1 MQQAQAVPEL
11 AGRRIL
17 MGVTGSIAA
26 YKAAELASG
35 LTQSGA
41 QVDVLLSESAQR
53 FVAPLTFQALTGRR
67 AWIDHDLWGQDAHI
81 VHVELARQ
89 ADVLLV
95 APATATTLARLAMG
109 LADTLIGLVSLA
121 CTCPLVLAPAM
132 DAGMYQHPATQRNV
146 AILRERGAILAGP
159 VEGRMASGEIGIGRM
174 MDPEGLI
181 GVVRWVLGRSG
192 PLAGRKLV
200 VTAGGT
206 QEPLD
211 PVRAITNRSSGKQ
224 GYALAQAALDRGAEV
239 TLISAPVNL
248 TPPYGARLVTVMTAA
263 EMGLAVKEAVREA
276 DVLLMAA
283 AVADFQPR
291 HTEVHKIKRGEGA
304 RRLELEPTQD
314 ILAEVAQ
321 QRQATGRPKVMIGF
335 AAESQNVAENAREKL
350 ARKGLSMIIANDI
363 TASDAGFGVDTNRVI
378 LIGADG
384 ETETLPLLTKVEVAG
399 RVLDRVVH
407 FLSSA

>member
-41 QVDVLLSESAQR
+41 QVDVLLSELAQR

-121 CTCPLVLAPAM
+121 CTCPLVVAPAM

-283 AVADFQPR
+283 AVADFRPQQ
-291 HTEVHKIKRGEGA
+291 TEVHKIKRGEGS

-350 ARKGLSMIIANDI
+350 ARKGLSMIVANDI

-384 ETETLPLLTKVEVAG
+384 KTETLPLLTKAEVAG

-407 FLSSA
+407 LLSSA

>member
-1 MQQAQAVPEL
+1 MPQAETTTGL
-11 AGRRIL
+11 AGRQIL

-26 YKAAELASG
+26 YKAAELASS
-35 LTQSGA
+35 LTQAGA

-67 AWIDHDLWGQDAHI
+67 AWIDNDLWGQDAHI

-95 APATATTLARLAMG
+95 APATATTLARLSMG
-109 LADTLIGLVSLA
+109 LADTLIGLVALA

-132 DAGMYQHPATQRNV
+132 DAGMYAHPATQRSV
-146 AILRERGAILAGP
+146 AILQERGAILAGP
-159 VEGRMASGEIGIGRM
+159 VEGRMASGEVGIGRM
-174 MDPEGLI
+174 MDPETLS
-181 GVVRWVLGRSG
+181 GVVRWILGRSG
-192 PLAGRKLV
+192 PLAGRSLV

-248 TPPYGARLVTVMTAA
+248 TPPYGARLVPVMTAA
-263 EMGLAVKEAVREA
+263 EMDLAVMDAVREA

-283 AVADFQPR
+283 AVADFQPKQV
-291 HTEVHKIKRGEGA
+291 EAHKIKRGAGA
-304 RRLELEPTQD
+304 P
-314 ILAEVAQ
+314 
-321 QRQATGRPKVMIGF
+321 
-335 AAESQNVAENAREKL
+335 AA
-350 ARKGLSMIIANDI
+350 
-363 TASDAGFGVDTNRVI
+363 
-378 LIGADG
+378 
-384 ETETLPLLTKVEVAG
+384 
-399 RVLDRVVH
+399 
-407 FLSSA
+407 